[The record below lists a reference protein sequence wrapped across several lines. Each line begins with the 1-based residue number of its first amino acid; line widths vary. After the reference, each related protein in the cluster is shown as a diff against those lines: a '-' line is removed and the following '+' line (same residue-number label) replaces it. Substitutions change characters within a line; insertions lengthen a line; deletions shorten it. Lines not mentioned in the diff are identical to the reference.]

1 MALMK
6 RNNNIFKAKELRNQL
21 GLSEKDIRII
31 KEYQEKFPI
40 LVSVD
45 EYKEGDFVVDLE
57 DLWKSLEVK
66 SKLYDWRKKVISEL
80 ELEEEVDYIETN
92 FCDYKKSCKNK
103 RGGHNKKQYL
113 CTIDV
118 AKDIL
123 LTQTKSS
130 ISKNVR
136 DYFKLIEKCL
146 REKVI
151 WNTIRADEKELANEF
166 KSAFGSYLLQY
177 KITTVN
183 DPLFDSYIA
192 FGWDILNIVALGKT
206 ARKLKEER
214 KILDKQT
221 RDNLLVEDNKRLL
234 FAQDRALVGMRAGV
248 EPQRFITF
256 LANEIE
262 NKFGVNY
269 YEEINALNR
278 QYTPLFSRRLATN

>member
-6 RNNNIFKAKELRNQL
+6 RNINVFKAKELRNQL
-21 GLSEKDIRII
+21 GFKEEDIKII
-31 KEYQEKFPI
+31 SEYQKEFPM
-40 LVSVD
+40 LVNIE
-45 EYKEGDFVVDLE
+45 EYKEGDFIVDIE
-57 DLWKSLEVK
+57 YIKNSLGVTLNTNTWVNRMCEYYDFEEGVDFTIIRVSDMK
-66 SKLYDWRKKVISEL
+66 SKKG
-80 ELEEEVDYIETN
+80 
-92 FCDYKKSCKNK
+92 
-103 RGGHNKKQYL
+103 RGGHNKKQIL
-113 CTIDV
+113 CTLEM
-118 AKDIL
+118 AKQLTMVQSRNKVSANARKYFIL
-123 LTQTKSS
+123 M
-130 ISKNVR
+130 
-136 DYFKLIEKCL
+136 EKCL

-166 KSAFGSYLLQY
+166 KSAFGSYLLQH